1 MIPTNKDIAKK
12 LRYVAAVYLLN
23 GVNRFRI
30 VAYERAAEAI
40 DQSSIELYDLWKD
53 GKLTVVDG
61 VGPSIASHLD
71 EWFKQGKS
79 DHLDKILSEA
89 PESMFP
95 LLDVPG
101 FGPKKAFKLVNVLK
115 LTDPKTV
122 IEDMK
127 KAAKAGKIAEIE
139 GFGAQSQ
146 QDILQRLQ
154 EYKEGSAKEARM
166 PLPMAYD
173 QAYALV
179 AYMKKCP
186 AVKRIEVLG
195 SLRRMSPT
203 IGDID
208 LAAATEKPEEV
219 LEWFINYPQSVRMI
233 EKGPAT
239 ASILITGLRHVD
251 LMVQPVGHF
260 GSLLQH
266 FTGSRAHNIKL
277 REYSLKKGMSLS
289 EYGIA
294 NISSKIKD
302 QNSKLKREIKAFD
315 REEDFYNALGLAWI
329 PPEIR
334 EDRGEIEAAIREMEG
349 TPPGLPALIET
360 KDIKGDL
367 HIHSNYDLKPSH
379 DLGQSSIEELVK
391 TAHHLGYEYIGI
403 SDHNPKVSDISEKE
417 IIEIMKKRKDY
428 IEQIKDSTKSTRV
441 HILSMLEIDITPDG
455 SLALP
460 DNAFEYLD
468 AAVVSLHSRFDQSR
482 DVATKR
488 VIKAL
493 SHPKAKIWGHPTGRM
508 LLERKG
514 VDVDWEAIFDF
525 CLKNNKALE
534 INSWPQRLDLPDNL
548 VFQARE
554 KGLKFVIDTDSHH
567 KDHMDNMHF
576 GVSVARRGWL
586 EKKDVLNTLGYKEF
600 YTWLTTN

>member
-1 MIPTNKDIAKK
+1 MVPTNKDIAKK
-12 LRYVAAVYLLN
+12 LRYVAAVYLLL
-23 GVNRFRI
+23 GVNRFKI
-30 VAYERAAEAI
+30 VAYDRAAEAI

-53 GKLTVVDG
+53 GKLTLVDG

-71 EWFKQGKS
+71 EWFKKGQS
-79 DHLDKILSEA
+79 DHLDKILDDA
-89 PESMFP
+89 PASMFP

-101 FGPKKAFKLVNVLK
+101 FGPKKAFKLVTTLK
-115 LTDPKTV
+115 LGDPKTI

-127 KAAKAGKIAEIE
+127 KAAKAGKIATIE
-139 GFGAQSQ
+139 GFGETSQ
-146 QDILQRLQ
+146 ADILQRLE

-166 PLPMAYD
+166 PLPIAYD
-173 QAYALV
+173 QAQALV
-179 AYMKKCP
+179 AYMKTCP
-186 AVKRIEVLG
+186 SLKRIEVLG

-208 LAAATEKPEEV
+208 LAAATDNPEEV
-219 LEWFINYPQSVRMI
+219 LEWFIKYPQSVRMI

-251 LMVQPVGHF
+251 LMVQPVDHF

-277 REYSLKKGMSLS
+277 REYALKKGMSLS

-294 NISSKIKD
+294 NISVKRKAESEKLHRKIEK
-302 QNSKLKREIKAFD
+302 FD
-315 REEDFYNALGLAWI
+315 TEEKFYNALGLEWI
-329 PPEIR
+329 PPEMR
-334 EDRGEIEAAIREMEG
+334 EDRGEIEASLKKS
-349 TPPGLPALIET
+349 LPRLIQT

-367 HIHSNYDLKPSH
+367 HMHSNYDLKPSH
-379 DLGQSSIEELVK
+379 DLGQSSMEELVK
-391 TAHHLGYEYIGI
+391 NAQRLGYEYIGI
-403 SDHNPKVSDISEKE
+403 SDHNPKVSDLSEKE
-417 IIEIMKKRKDY
+417 IVEIMKKRKDY
-428 IEQIKDSTKSTRV
+428 IEHIKDSTKSTRV

-455 SLALP
+455 ALALP
-460 DNAFEYLD
+460 EKAFDYID
-468 AAVVSLHSRFDQSR
+468 AAVVSLHSRLDQSR
-482 DVATKR
+482 EVATKR
-488 VIKAL
+488 VLKAL
-493 SHPKAKIWGHPTGRM
+493 SHPKAKIWGHPTGRQ

-514 VDVDWEAIFDF
+514 VDVEWESIFDF
-525 CLKNNKALE
+525 CLKNDKALE

-554 KGLKFVIDTDSHH
+554 KGIKFVIDTDSHH

-586 EKKDVLNTLGYKEF
+586 EKKDVLNTLGWKDF
-600 YTWLTTN
+600 SRWILSN